1 MKFKMRILYFSP
13 AGNAERLATEIARA
27 QQAGSDKIP
36 PAYPVEKEKL
46 VFIGV
51 ELKGASADKAVVA
64 FCQNLTPARTKYA
77 AFYAVG
83 GGDFSGVNELKQIVS
98 SKGINVVGSIHQ
110 CTVKGGLFSKGSVG
124 DADIKAAVA
133 WADQVVNSLAGV

>member
-27 QQAGSDKIP
+27 QQTGSDKIP

-51 ELKGASADKAVVA
+51 ELKGSAVDKTVVA
-64 FCQNLTPARTKYA
+64 LCKDLTPARTKNV

-83 GGDFSGVNELKQIVS
+83 GGDFSAINELKQIVS
-98 SKGINVVGSIHQ
+98 SKGINVAGSIHQ
-110 CTVKGGLFSKGSVG
+110 CTVKSGLFSKGSVS
-124 DADIKAAVA
+124 DADIKATVA
-133 WADQVVNSLAGV
+133 WADQIVNSLVGA